1 MIDIEEIYKE
11 YFKTVYKYLCCLT
24 QNAEKAEELTQE
36 AFCEAIRQIDNFKG
50 KCKIEVWICQI
61 AKNLWYDEVKRNKK
75 KATIEEIEKLEDK
88 AFDLENKIILEEE
101 KMYLYKKIHNL
112 DSITKEI
119 IILRINGELSFKEIG
134 TIFNKSE
141 NWARVN
147 FYRGKKKL
155 KEGVD
160 LDGKL

>member
-1 MIDIEEIYKE
+1 MIDIEDVYKE

-61 AKNLWYDEVKRNKK
+61 AKNLWYDEIKKNKK
-75 KATIEEIEKLEDK
+75 KTELLEIENIEDT

-101 KMYLYKKIHNL
+101 KISLYKKIHNL
-112 DSITKEI
+112 DSVTKEI

-134 TIFNKSE
+134 IIFNKSE

-155 KEGVD
+155 QEGVD
-160 LDGKL
+160 IDEKL

>member
-1 MIDIEEIYKE
+1 MID
-11 YFKTVYKYLCCLT
+11 
-24 QNAEKAEELTQE
+24 
-36 AFCEAIRQIDNFKG
+36 
-50 KCKIEVWICQI
+50 
-61 AKNLWYDEVKRNKK
+61 
-75 KATIEEIEKLEDK
+75 IEEIEKLEDK

-160 LDGKL
+160 LDEKL

>member
-50 KCKIEVWICQI
+50 KCKIEVWICQS

-147 FYRGKKKL
+147 FYRGKTKL

-160 LDGKL
+160 LDEKL